1 MFHTLFLL
9 LALAN
14 PTPKAPSTNTY
25 SESRVGVTRGC
36 MHSGFFVVNLNT
48 YPVYLQEHD
57 SKNILVE
64 QVLNPLDFYLADGRH
79 HGVRIWFAEGKYFD
93 FLKCR

>member
-14 PTPKAPSTNTY
+14 PTPKTPLTNTY
-25 SESRVGVTRGC
+25 SESRMGVTRGC

-48 YPVYLQEHD
+48 FPVYLQEHD
-57 SKNILVE
+57 SKSILVA
-64 QVLNPLDFYLADGRH
+64 QLLNPLDFYLADGRH
-79 HGVRIWFAEGKYFD
+79 YGVRIWIDEARYID
-93 FLKCR
+93 FPKCH